1 MENKLPEDELPVQLL
16 ESISNEADE
25 VTDEKASGRV
35 AAYKYGYRDGYF
47 IGATSYAPWKVK
59 HDELK
64 EKYDNILA
72 TESGHE
78 SKTENVWQS
87 GYASGHEAGCEKSLK
102 AQQGGWVK
110 ASDKPKELLTI
121 YWCKVINPKSGVEFR
136 RAVLITAD
144 GIWNT
149 HLDVIEWL
157 DETNPNAY
165 QELKNENEKLKKQAL
180 DMSTS
185 WYQLHTWQMKARDI
199 IESLYDRFI
208 GAAETAD
215 HDIDL
220 KLLRKA
226 TAIFEDFGGVKAK
239 TEYDS
244 LKQENE
250 RLKEKGDKMEQALKS
265 ICGHEGSIIPPK
277 HEMIA
282 IAREALNQ
290 PANGQ
295 KKEGEADDL
304 GTCKECGTRKA
315 TTDYNGHQ
323 YYVCDPCSNRLNR
336 EFDNEYK

>member
-47 IGATSYAPWKVK
+47 IGATAYAPWKVK

-87 GYASGHEAGCEKSLK
+87 GYASGHEAGCEKALK
-102 AQQGGWVK
+102 AQQGGVWVK

-157 DETNPNAY
+157 DESPNAY
-165 QELKNENEKLKKQAL
+165 QELKDENEKLKKQAL

-185 WYQLHTWQMKARDI
+185 WYQLHKWQMKARGI
-199 IESLYDRFI
+199 IEELHDRFV
-208 GAAETAD
+208 GAAEMAD
-215 HDIDL
+215 SDADL
-220 KLLRKA
+220 KLLKRA
-226 TAIFEDFGGVKAK
+226 TALFEDFGGVKAK
-239 TEYDS
+239 TEFDE
-244 LKQENE
+244 LKKENE
-250 RLKEKGDKMEQALKS
+250 QLKEKGDKMAEAIKKIKGKLNWIENS
-265 ICGHEGSIIPPK
+265 E
-277 HEMIA
+277 EIA
-282 IAREALNQ
+282 IANKALN
-290 PANGQ
+290 AWNGNP
-295 KKEGEADDL
+295 KKEGED
-304 GTCKECGTRKA
+304 E
-315 TTDYNGHQ
+315 
-323 YYVCDPCSNRLNR
+323 
-336 EFDNEYK
+336 